1 VNIEQLEA
9 DLPNG
14 LHDAF
19 LRTFSSDPA
28 KGRAEFVLDVWVGDL
43 HSSLDSERERRR
55 PALLELL
62 ELAYLVTDEPDPR
75 YPVTKG
81 SRVQIDACG
90 PDDNAELA
98 RQVPVGGF
106 AGRFFVTE
114 WNAFIHFA
122 AREARLTW
130 LEVN

>member
-1 VNIEQLEA
+1 MTIEQLEA
-9 DLPNG
+9 ELPNG
-14 LHDAF
+14 LHDAL
-19 LRTFSSDPA
+19 LRSLSSDPT
-28 KGRAEFVLDVWVGDL
+28 KRRAELVLDVWIGDL
-43 HSSLDSERERRR
+43 HSSEESERELRR

-62 ELAYLVTDEPDPR
+62 EVAYLITDEPDPR
-75 YPVTKG
+75 YPATKG
-81 SRVQIDACG
+81 APVQIDVCG
-90 PDDNAELA
+90 PDDDAELA
-98 RQVPVGGF
+98 RQVPAGGF

>member
-9 DLPNG
+9 ELPNG
-14 LHDAF
+14 FHDAL
-19 LRTFSSDPA
+19 LRTVSSDPT
-28 KGRAEFVLDVWVGDL
+28 KRRAELVLDVWVGDL
-43 HSSLDSERERRR
+43 HSSVEAERERRR

-62 ELAYLVTDEPDPR
+62 DLAYLVTDEPDPR
-75 YPVTKG
+75 YPPTTG

-90 PDDNAELA
+90 PDDNPELA
-98 RQVPVGGF
+98 RQVPAGGF

-122 AREARLTW
+122 AGEARLTW